1 LRYKADDGIFIA
13 FNIIAMS
20 VNNTNESVVML
31 FPNEQNDINEDKVG
45 QLSLALEDYKKN
57 YAEFIDI
64 AVHDLQAPLRKLSV
78 LIDRLTTKYTEVSQ
92 SDGQVQEWIT
102 RINGCITNMRSLI
115 DGLSELSDVTPDSI
129 KPGPCDINEVVKE
142 ILHEL
147 DPLIKEKK
155 VVITKSPLPIIEGDE
170 IQLKQLFKNILENA
184 IRFSKKNIS
193 PEIDIKWHKLTDEEK
208 KLSGLHQ
215 TKQYYK
221 IEISDN
227 GIGFKQEYAQKI
239 FLPFVRLNG
248 KSAFGGNGLGLAI
261 CKRIV
266 DNHQGMLSAESMDT
280 GARFTLIISETFN

>member
-1 LRYKADDGIFIA
+1 
-13 FNIIAMS
+13 MS
-20 VNNTNESVVML
+20 VNNINESVVML
-31 FPNEQNDINEDKVG
+31 FPNEQNDINEDKVE

-78 LIDRLTTKYTEVSQ
+78 LIDRLTTKYTEVAQ

-102 RINGCITNMRSLI
+102 RINGCITNMRLLI
-115 DGLSELSDVTPDSI
+115 DGLSELSDVTRDSI

-142 ILHEL
+142 ILQEL
-147 DPLIKEKK
+147 DPLVKEKK

-193 PEIDIKWHKLTDEEK
+193 PEIDIKWHKLPDEEK
-208 KLSGLHQ
+208 RLSGLHQ

-221 IEISDN
+221 IEFSDN

-239 FLPFVRLNG
+239 FQPFVRLNG

-266 DNHQGMLSAESMDT
+266 DNHQGMLSAESLNT
-280 GARFTLIISETFN
+280 GARFTLIIPETFN